1 MLLGAVAGESA
12 KAAGFDPARVA
23 LEADASYFSDGF
35 QAASSAPFK
44 VEGSALRA
52 TLLTL
57 AYAADTHGDRPWM
70 DTTLNADARAAL
82 LLKAMTEDEK
92 FQMLHSY
99 FGLGKDG
106 GPLPEGAVGSLVSCR
121 AWRGWAF
128 RRSSL
133 LMPASA

>member
-1 MLLGAVAGESA
+1 M
-12 KAAGFDPARVA
+12 
-23 LEADASYFSDGF
+23 
-35 QAASSAPFK
+35 
-44 VEGSALRA
+44 EGSTLRA

-57 AYAADTHGDRPWM
+57 AYAADKHGDRPWM

-99 FGLGKDG
+99 FGLGRTVARCRKARSVR
-106 GPLPEGAVGSLVSCR
+106 PVSCR

-128 RRSSL
+128 RRSNRP
-133 LMPASA
+133 MPASA

>member
-1 MLLGAVAGESA
+1 M
-12 KAAGFDPARVA
+12 
-23 LEADASYFSDGF
+23 
-35 QAASSAPFK
+35 
-44 VEGSALRA
+44 EGSTLRA

-106 GPLPEGAVGSLVSCR
+106 GPLPEGAVGSAGSCR

-128 RRSSL
+128 RRSNRP
-133 LMPASA
+133 MPASA